1 MSCHLSLSLK
11 KGFQVVVVPK
21 YRSLFKKWEKPSL
34 KLDKFKFWGKCG
46 TLLIKSKPGLI
57 SAICL
62 EMSSIEVLTL
72 CHLYDVI
79 SHPLY
84 RKCVTVYTHHSAHP
98 SPQGVHPP
106 PHAPSV
112 TSSQSVLPSW
122 PTNTRLHDHE
132 HVNNPQAG
140 SGEWEELPY
149 AHLSHQKINLWKTV
163 IL

>member
-1 MSCHLSLSLK
+1 MN
-11 KGFQVVVVPK
+11 Q
-21 YRSLFKKWEKPSL
+21 
-34 KLDKFKFWGKCG
+34 
-46 TLLIKSKPGLI
+46 LLEFY
-57 SAICL
+57 L

-72 CHLYDVI
+72 CHPYDVI

-112 TSSQSVLPSW
+112 TSSPSVLPSW
-122 PTNTRLHDHE
+122 PPNTRLHDHE
-132 HVNNPQAG
+132 HDNNPQAG

-149 AHLSHQKINLWKTV
+149 AHLSDQKINLWKTLHRIV
-163 IL
+163 TRNEKQTFLHKLKWSFDIERILKM